1 MVKYNLKPQDV
12 VILLKIITLEN
23 REWYQESL
31 AFDLHMSQSEI
42 SQSLNRC
49 KYSALIDSTK
59 KKVNR
64 YAFTEFLI
72 HGLQY
77 VFPQQPG
84 PIVRGIPT
92 AHSAPPLN
100 KYINSTE
107 IYVWPYAKGTVRG
120 QAIEPLYSTIIEA
133 SQKDEVFYE
142 YMALVDAL
150 RVGRTREKEIAK
162 NELRIRILNEQ

>member
-1 MVKYNLKPQDV
+1 MVKNNLKPQDV
-12 VILLKIITLEN
+12 VILLKIIAIEN
-23 REWYQESL
+23 REWHQESL
-31 AFDLHMSQSEI
+31 ASDLHMSQSEI

-49 KYSALIDSTK
+49 KYSGLIDSTK

-64 YAFTEFLI
+64 YAFTEFLM
-72 HGLQY
+72 HGIQY

-100 KYINSTE
+100 KYINSVE
-107 IYVWPYAKGTVRG
+107 NYVWPYARGTVRG

-133 SQKDEVFYE
+133 SQKDELFYE

-162 NELRIRILNEQ
+162 HELRIRILNEQ